1 MFKRKKDINMNH
13 SWKHPTHYKK
23 VSDKRKKIHEEWI
36 KDQEEKLRQIDAGQD
51 AHPKGATK
59 CRRAK

>member
-1 MFKRKKDINMNH
+1 MNH
-13 SWKHPTHYKK
+13 SWKHPAHYKQ
-23 VSDKRKKIHEEWI
+23 VSSKRKKIHEAWL